1 MNRGVALFVG
11 ILILIFL
18 GFLLILTGGNGKK
31 TPSNAPAPMSL
42 PDYATT
48 DATVSFTTNGIVN
61 GVDVHRAIR
70 ITVGQDQ
77 RELDI
82 LQGYSGQVLSSQTF
96 ANTTDAYKAFLTA
109 INNAGFLAKI
119 KKPLVPDSPVGQ
131 CPTGFTYVLQ
141 LNQEGDT
148 LSNTWGSTCGA
159 KVGNSAALISTT
171 QQLFQNQITN
181 YFTLTGSVNLSAT
194 TTPTQ

>member
-1 MNRGVALFVG
+1 MNRSVAFFVG

-31 TPSNAPAPMSL
+31 TPTNTPEVVAL
-42 PDYATT
+42 PDYANT

-61 GVDVHRAIR
+61 GVDIHRAIR

-96 ANTTDAYKAFLTA
+96 ANTTDAYSAFLKA
-109 INNAGFLAKI
+109 INNAGFLTKV
-119 KKPLVPDSPVGQ
+119 KKPLVPASPDGQ
-131 CPTGFTYVLQ
+131 CPMGYTYVLQ
-141 LNQEGDT
+141 LNRGGNT
-148 LSNTWGSTCGA
+148 LSNTWGSTCGT
-159 KVGNSAALISTT
+159 KVGNSAALITTT

-181 YFTLTGSVNLSAT
+181 YFTVIGSVNLSAT
-194 TTPTQ
+194 TSSTQ